1 MKKGLVLL
9 VLMMSLLFLPSFY
22 VRADFGPKRT
32 LDLEIIGVN
41 QDYHLELLMP
51 GTLPEG
57 ESLSSIQEIIE
68 EDDPTFPDMLYT
80 FESDGYVSANLVL
93 PWGAWYQSPRDH
105 YYMFAYNPPSNFKIM
120 LIFNDDHYII
130 SRPIETSL
138 FNSKV
143 TFDVSGVDLLISQE
157 NVGRVQ
163 EIFPLRTMSLELAL
177 RIIGTVFIEIIVLF
191 LFGYIKRKSFSLVV
205 VVNLVTQLVLTG
217 FMFAAKYFV
226 YPVIGELF
234 VLIVGEAMIFLS
246 EIIIYR
252 FYLTERSK
260 NRAMLYALVANVISL
275 IASYSVMILMMNM

>member
-1 MKKGLVLL
+1 MKKGLVLII
-9 VLMMSLLFLPSFY
+9 LMMSLLLFPTFF

-32 LDLEIIGVN
+32 LDLEIIGVD

-57 ESLSSIQEIIE
+57 DMLSSIQEVIE
-68 EDDPTFPDMLYT
+68 EDDPNFPNMLYT
-80 FESDGYVSANLVL
+80 FESEGYVSANLIL
-93 PWGAWYQSPRDH
+93 PWGAWYQNPSEH
-105 YYMFAYNPPSNFKIM
+105 YYIYSYNPPSNFKIM
-120 LIFNDDHYII
+120 LIFDDDHYII

-143 TFDVSGVDLLISQE
+143 TFDVTGVDLSIDQM
-157 NVGRVQ
+157 NVGRVR
-163 EIFPLRTMSLELAL
+163 EIFPIRTMSIELAL
-177 RIIGTVFIEIIVLF
+177 RIVGTIFIEIIVLF
-191 LFGYIKRKSFSLVV
+191 LFGYIKKKSFSLVV
-205 VVNLVTQLVLTG
+205 FVNLVTQILLTG
-217 FMFAAKYFV
+217 FMFAAKYFIF
-226 YPVIGELF
+226 PVIGEIF

-260 NRAMLYALVANVISL
+260 NRAMLYALIANTVAL